1 MEREFDFWR
10 MPRINLLLMVAVCP
24 VWLGVALGQEPLRPL
39 VKFGTPQVAAPE
51 SSIPKSF
58 PSVGDR
64 QILPQPQKTPS
75 TSPPAW
81 SSAQAAPGEEIYPI
95 SLPNALKL
103 ANARAWDIS
112 IAQRQLQIAVAQHD
126 GAKAMWIPS
135 LIGGAAYAHH
145 DGPIQANDGS
155 VTDSSRSS
163 LFAGIAPLA
172 YYNVT
177 DAVFTPLAKRQEAR
191 AQSAG
196 VQTVTNDTLTAVA
209 VAYFDAQE
217 ARADLASIEEIA
229 RLMAILVRKTEKLA
243 PELAPEVELAR
254 VRALQKNIE
263 QARITARMQWR
274 VVSAELA
281 RVLRLPPAVIVQPI
295 EPPDLRMTLIP
306 LTATPEEMIP
316 LAQRLRPELTQYQ
329 AQVAAAEERLRQER
343 FRPFLPNIAV
353 RGGSTPT
360 AYPLGAG
367 GFAAGQ
373 GGSLGSMGLR
383 SDWDLEA
390 IWELKNLGFGNAAL
404 IRERRA
410 AVDLARDQHF
420 RFHDYVAK
428 EVMQSWAQLRAADE
442 RAVAAEG
449 ELQQAWL
456 SATKNLEGLGETKR
470 PAGNIVIL
478 VIRPQEVTAAMQALV
493 QAYYNYYGVTAEF
506 NRAQFRLYRA
516 LGNPA
521 QFVFDNANPPCES
534 PPVQRLHAGEVSRL
548 PVEGAK

>member
-1 MEREFDFWR
+1 
-10 MPRINLLLMVAVCP
+10 
-24 VWLGVALGQEPLRPL
+24 
-39 VKFGTPQVAAPE
+39 
-51 SSIPKSF
+51 
-58 PSVGDR
+58 
-64 QILPQPQKTPS
+64 
-75 TSPPAW
+75 
-81 SSAQAAPGEEIYPI
+81 
-95 SLPNALKL
+95 
-103 ANARAWDIS
+103 
-112 IAQRQLQIAVAQHD
+112 
-126 GAKAMWIPS
+126 MWIPS

-145 DGPIQANDGS
+145 DGPIQANDGA
-155 VTDSSRSS
+155 VTDNSRSS
-163 LFAGIAPLA
+163 LFAGVAPLA

-177 DAVFTPLAKRQEAR
+177 DAIFAPLAKRQDAR
-191 AQSAG
+191 VQRAG

-217 ARADLASIEEIA
+217 ARAELASMDEVA
-229 RLMAILVRKTEKLA
+229 NLVASLVHKTEKLA

-263 QARITARMQWR
+263 QARTIARMQWR

-281 RVLRLPPAVIVQPI
+281 RVLRLAPTVIVQPI
-295 EPPDLRMTLIP
+295 EPPELRMTLIP
-306 LTATPEEMIP
+306 LTAAAEEMIP
-316 LAQRLRPELTQYQ
+316 LALRLRPELTQYQ
-329 AQVAAAEERLRQER
+329 AQIAAAEERLRQER

-373 GGSLGSMGLR
+373 GGSLGTMGLR

-410 AVDLARDQHF
+410 AVDLARDQQF

-428 EVMQSWAQLRAADE
+428 EVMQAWAQLRAADE
-442 RAVAAEG
+442 RVTAAEG

-470 PAGNIVIL
+470 PGGNMITL
-478 VIRPQEVTAAMQALV
+478 VIRPQEVTAAMQALI
-493 QAYYNYYGVTAEF
+493 QAYYNYYGSTAEF

-521 QFVFDNANPPCES
+521 QFVFDHNNMPCETLPAQRFQPGGAMR
-534 PPVQRLHAGEVSRL
+534 PPR
-548 PVEGAK
+548 

>member
-1 MEREFDFWR
+1 MRAN
-10 MPRINLLLMVAVCP
+10 IVATNSTWAVRSQGLF
-24 VWLGVALGQEPLRPL
+24 LGVAAHLI
-39 VKFGTPQVAAPE
+39 AALC
-51 SSIPKSF
+51 
-58 PSVGDR
+58 SVGAAGCDQGPAHLDQPR
-64 QILPQPQKTPS
+64 TLPTA
-75 TSPPAW
+75 PPAW
-81 SSAQAAPGEEIYPI
+81 SPPQVKPGEEMFPI

-112 IAQRQLQIAVAQHD
+112 IAQRQLQIAVAQHE

-155 VTDSSRSS
+155 VTDNSRSS
-163 LFAGIAPLA
+163 LFAGVAPLA

-177 DAVFTPLAKRQEAR
+177 DAIFAPLAKRQDAR
-191 AQSAG
+191 AQQAN
-196 VQTVTNDTLTAVA
+196 VQTATNDTLTAVA

-217 ARADLASIEEIA
+217 ARADLVSIEEVA
-229 RLMAILVRKTEKLA
+229 SLVAVLVRKTEKLA
-243 PELAPEVELAR
+243 PEFVPELELAR
-254 VRALQKNIE
+254 VRAMQKNIE
-263 QARITARMQWR
+263 QARAIARMQWR

-281 RVLRLPPAVIVQPI
+281 RVLRLPPTVVVQPV

-306 LTATPEEMIP
+306 LTATTEEMIP
-316 LAQRLRPELTQYQ
+316 LALRLRPELSQYQ

-343 FRPFLPNIAV
+343 FRPFLPNIAL

-410 AVDLARDQHF
+410 GVDLVREQSF
-420 RFHDYVAK
+420 RFHDFVAK
-428 EVMQSWAQLRAADE
+428 EVTQAWAQLRAADE
-442 RAVAAEG
+442 RVTAADG
-449 ELQQAWL
+449 ERQQAWL
-456 SATKNLEGLGETKR
+456 SATKNLEALGETKR
-470 PAGNIVIL
+470 PAGNIAIL
-478 VIRPQEVTAAMQALV
+478 VVRPQEATAAMQALV
-493 QAYYNYYGVTAEF
+493 QAYYNYYGATADY

-521 QFVFDNANPPCES
+521 QFVFDHNPPPCET
-534 PPVQRLHAGEVSRL
+534 PPSRHFQ
-548 PVEGAK
+548 PARN

>member
-1 MEREFDFWR
+1 MGTELRFRVRQGAEA
-10 MPRINLLLMVAVCP
+10 ILVAAVCLTC
-24 VWLGVALGQEPLRPL
+24 LGVAIGQEPSRPL
-39 VKFGTPQVAAPE
+39 ARFGTPQVASPE
-51 SSIPKSF
+51 SNAQH
-58 PSVGDR
+58 PSP
-64 QILPQPQKTPS
+64 QILSQPQKMPTTAPPVW
-75 TSPPAW
+75 SPP
-81 SSAQAAPGEEIYPI
+81 QAAPGEEVYPI

-112 IAQRQLQIAVAQHD
+112 IAQRQLQIAVAQHE

-155 VTDSSRSS
+155 VTDNSRSS
-163 LFAGIAPLA
+163 LFAGVAPLA

-177 DAVFTPLAKRQEAR
+177 DAIFAPLAKRQDAR

-217 ARADLASIEEIA
+217 ARADLASIEQVA
-229 RLMAILVRKTEKLA
+229 NLVAALVRKTEKLA

-263 QARITARMQWR
+263 QARIIARMQWR

-281 RVLRLPPAVIVQPI
+281 RVLRLAPAVIVQPI
-295 EPPDLRMTLIP
+295 EPPDLRLTLIP
-306 LTATPEEMIP
+306 LTATPDEMIP
-316 LAQRLRPELTQYQ
+316 LALRLRPELTQYQ
-329 AQVAAAEERLRQER
+329 AQIAAAEERLRQER

-353 RGGSTPT
+353 RGGTTPT
-360 AYPLGAG
+360 ANPLGAG
-367 GFAAGQ
+367 VFAAGQ
-373 GGSLGSMGLR
+373 GGSLGSTGLR

-404 IRERRA
+404 VRERRA
-410 AVDLARDQHF
+410 GLDLARDLNF
-420 RFHDYVAK
+420 RFSDLVAK
-428 EVMQSWAQLRAADE
+428 EVMQAWAQLRAADE
-442 RAVAAEG
+442 RAAAAEG

-470 PAGNIVIL
+470 PGGNIILL

-493 QAYYNYYGVTAEF
+493 QAYYNYYGANAEF

-521 QFVFDNANPPCES
+521 QFVFDHNN
-534 PPVQRLHAGEVSRL
+534 L
-548 PVEGAK
+548 PR